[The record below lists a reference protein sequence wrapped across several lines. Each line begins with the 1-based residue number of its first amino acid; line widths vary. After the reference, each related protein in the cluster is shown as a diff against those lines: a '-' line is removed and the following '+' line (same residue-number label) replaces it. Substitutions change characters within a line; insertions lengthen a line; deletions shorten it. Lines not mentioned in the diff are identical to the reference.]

1 MTILLRNGMNAYLC
15 SALTM
20 MATIAFS
27 CFFYMSV
34 EKRFASL
41 SKRV

>member
-27 CFFYMSV
+27 CFFLYECREALCISQ
-34 EKRFASL
+34 
-41 SKRV
+41 